1 MSDPALGRAALILVA
16 AGKGERAGGDLPKQY
31 QLLAGRPLLTH
42 TLAAFAQHPQ
52 IGPVVVVIDPAH
64 RQHYDHAVAALG
76 ASDLHLLPPVAGG
89 TSRQESVMC
98 GLAALV
104 AAAPARVLIHDA
116 ARPFA
121 DHALIDRVIAALD
134 HGPAVIA
141 ALPVVDTLKR
151 GSDGRITGTVD
162 RSGLWRAQTP
172 QGFHFQAII
181 DAHRTASG
189 QELTDD
195 AAIMEAA
202 GLPVALVL
210 GSEENVKVTTPEDI
224 TRAERILAA
233 ARPEA
238 RLPDVRVASGFDV
251 HTFGPGDHIML
262 CGVKVPHSHGL
273 VGHSDADVG
282 LHAIT
287 DGVLGTIAAGD
298 IGQHF
303 PPSDARWKG
312 ADSSQFLAHAASLVA
327 EKGGII
333 AHVDLTIICERP
345 KVGPHRA
352 AMQARVAEILGLA
365 LDRVAIKAT
374 TTEGMGFTGR
384 SEGIA
389 AQATVTARLPL

>member
-1 MSDPALGRAALILVA
+1 MGRAALILVA

-42 TLAAFAQHPQ
+42 TLAAFAQHPH
-52 IGPVVVVIDPAH
+52 IGPVVVVIDPTH
-64 RQHYDHAVAALG
+64 RDLYDQAVAALG
-76 ASDLHLLPPVAGG
+76 TSDLQLLPPVAGG
-89 TSRQESVMC
+89 PTRQESVMC
-98 GLAALV
+98 GLGALV
-104 AAAPARVLIHDA
+104 AAAPSRVLIHDA

-121 DHALIDRVIAALD
+121 DHALIDRVIHALD

-151 GSDGRITGTVD
+151 GQDGHIAGTVD

-172 QGFHFQAII
+172 QGFHFQAIL
-181 DAHRTASG
+181 DAHRAAIG
-189 QELTDD
+189 QDLTDD

-202 GLPVALVL
+202 GLKVALVM

-224 TRAERILAA
+224 VRAERTLAA
-233 ARPEA
+233 AGPDTRLPET

-262 CGVKVPHSHGL
+262 CGVKVAHSHGL

-327 EKGGII
+327 EKGGVI

-352 AMQARVAEILGLA
+352 AMQARVAEILGLS

>member
-1 MSDPALGRAALILVA
+1 MSDPAAGRAALILVA

-52 IGPVVVVIDPAH
+52 IGPVVVVIDPTH
-64 RQHYDHAVAALG
+64 RDLYDQAVADLG
-76 ASDLHLLPPVAGG
+76 DSDLLLLPPVAGG
-89 TSRQESVMC
+89 RSRQESVMA
-98 GLAALV
+98 GLGALV
-104 AAAPARVLIHDA
+104 AATPARVLIHDA

-121 DHALIDRVIAALD
+121 DHALVDRVIAALD

-151 GSDGRITGTVD
+151 GSDGHITGTVD

-172 QGFHFQAII
+172 QGFHFQAVI
-181 DAHRTASG
+181 DAHRAAIG
-189 QELTDD
+189 QDLTDD

-202 GLPVALVL
+202 GLPVALVM

-224 TRAERILAA
+224 IRAERTLAA
-233 ARPEA
+233 ARPEV

-327 EKGGII
+327 EKGGVI

-352 AMQARVAEILGLA
+352 AMQARVAEILGLS

>member
-1 MSDPALGRAALILVA
+1 MSDLAMGRAALILVA

-31 QLLAGRPLLTH
+31 QFLAGRPLLTH
-42 TLAAFAQHPQ
+42 TLAAFAQHPH
-52 IGPVVVVIDPAH
+52 IGPVVVVIDPTH
-64 RQHYDHAVAALG
+64 RDLYDQAVAALG
-76 ASDLHLLPPVAGG
+76 ASDLALLPPVAGG
-89 TSRQESVMC
+89 RTRQESVMS
-98 GLAALV
+98 GLGALV
-104 AAAPARVLIHDA
+104 AAAPSRVLIHDA

-121 DHALIDRVIAALD
+121 DHALIDRVIHALD

-151 GSDGRITGTVD
+151 GQDGHIAGTVD

-181 DAHRTASG
+181 DAHRAAIG
-189 QELTDD
+189 QDLTDD

-202 GLPVALVL
+202 GLAVSLVL

-224 TRAERILAA
+224 VRAERALAA
-233 ARPEA
+233 ARPEV

-327 EKGGII
+327 EKGGVI

-352 AMQARVAEILGLA
+352 AMQARVAEILGLS